1 MYAMTFKQDITTK
14 NKMYLLTFCF
24 RADIKA
30 DIRVDIRVDIKAD
43 IKVDIRVVIRV
54 VIKVV
59 VCHHGILEELVLQ
72 NHS

>member
-14 NKMYLLTFCF
+14 KKIYSLTFCF
-24 RADIKA
+24 RADI
-30 DIRVDIRVDIKAD
+30 RVVIKVDIKVVIKVD